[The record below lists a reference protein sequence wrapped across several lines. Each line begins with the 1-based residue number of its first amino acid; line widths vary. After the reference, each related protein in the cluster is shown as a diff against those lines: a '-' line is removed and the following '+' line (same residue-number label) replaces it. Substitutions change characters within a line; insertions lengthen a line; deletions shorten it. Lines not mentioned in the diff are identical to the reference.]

1 MERLAIIDHD
11 RHKLYIEDIDEDVL
25 AELGGDEQKYID
37 ENYNLE
43 NYSWDYIVDTEYIP
57 EDMGNGMSYEVNFE
71 EWF

>member
-37 ENYNLE
+37 ENYKLE

>member
-11 RHKLYIEDIDEDVL
+11 THRLFIEDIDEDVL

-37 ENYNLE
+37 ENYKLE